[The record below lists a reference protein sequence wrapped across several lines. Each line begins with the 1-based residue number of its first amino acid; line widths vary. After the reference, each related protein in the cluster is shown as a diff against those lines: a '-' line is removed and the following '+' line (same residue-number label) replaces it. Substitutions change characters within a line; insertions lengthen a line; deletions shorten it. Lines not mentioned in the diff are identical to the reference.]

1 MSKVNSLI
9 TLFAASV
16 IVALPAY
23 SQEEG
28 YRSEVAVQSMGSF
41 VKDTTQSGV
50 RQSTTNSGGV
60 LTGYRFYF
68 TKHLGAEINY
78 GYTLNTQRYFL
89 TTGTTGINSYS
100 HETTGALVYR
110 VPFKKLNVFALAGAG
125 AIVFNPKDLR
135 GIDYQGRAAFV
146 YGGGA
151 DYNLTH
157 RLFLRAEY
165 RGLLYN
171 SPTYNIAGLT
181 GADRTTHRA
190 EPSVGL
196 GFRF

>member
-1 MSKVNSLI
+1 MSKLNSFL
-9 TLFAASV
+9 TLFAAAV
-16 IVALPAY
+16 IVGVPAY
-23 SQEEG
+23 SQED
-28 YRSEVAVQSMGSF
+28 YRSELTVQGMGSF
-41 VKDTTQSGV
+41 TKETTQSGIK
-50 RQSTTNSGGV
+50 QDATNTGGI
-60 LTGYRFYF
+60 LAGYRHYF
-68 TKHLGAEINY
+68 TNHLGAEINY
-78 GYTLNTQRYFL
+78 GYTLNTQNYRMA
-89 TTGTTGINSYS
+89 TGTTGVKSYS

-135 GIDYQGRAAFV
+135 GIDYQARAAFV

-165 RGLLYN
+165 RGLVYN

-181 GADRTTHRA
+181 GTDRTTHRA
-190 EPSVGL
+190 EPSIGL

>member
-1 MSKVNSLI
+1 MSKVNSFL

-16 IVALPAY
+16 IVALPAF
-23 SQEEG
+23 SQEDFK
-28 YRSEVAVQSMGSF
+28 SEVTVQGMGSF
-41 VKDTTQSGV
+41 TKETTQSGIK
-50 RQSTTNSGGV
+50 QDATKTGGI
-60 LTGYRFYF
+60 LAGYRFYF

-78 GYTLNTQRYFL
+78 GYSLNTQKYYL
-89 TTGTTGINSYS
+89 SSGISGIKSYS

-110 VPFKKLNVFALAGAG
+110 VPFKKFDVFALAGAG
-125 AIVFNPKDLR
+125 AIVFNPKDMR
-135 GIDYQGRAAFV
+135 GIDYQARAAFV

-165 RGLLYN
+165 RGLVYN
-171 SPTYNIAGLT
+171 SPTYSIAGLSGT
-181 GADRTTHRA
+181 DRTTHRA
-190 EPSVGL
+190 EPSMGL

>member
-1 MSKVNSLI
+1 MSKVNSFL

-16 IVALPAY
+16 IVGLPAY
-23 SQEEG
+23 SQEG
-28 YRSEVAVQSMGSF
+28 YRSEVTVQGMGSF
-41 VKDTTQSGV
+41 TKETTQSGIK
-50 RQSTTNSGGV
+50 QDATNTGGV
-60 LTGYRFYF
+60 LAGYRFYF
-68 TKHLGAEINY
+68 TNHLGAEVNY
-78 GYTLNTQRYFL
+78 GYTLNTQNYRL

-110 VPFKKLNVFALAGAG
+110 VPFKRLSVFGLAGAG

-135 GIDYQGRAAFV
+135 GINYQARAAFV

-165 RGLLYN
+165 RGLVYN
-171 SPTYNIAGLT
+171 SPTYNIAGLA
-181 GADRTTHRA
+181 GMDRITHRA
-190 EPSVGL
+190 EPSIGL

>member
-1 MSKVNSLI
+1 MSKFSSFL
-9 TLFAASV
+9 TLFTASV

-23 SQEEG
+23 SQEDFK
-28 YRSEVAVQSMGSF
+28 SEITVQGMGSF
-41 VKDTTQSGV
+41 TKETTQSGIK
-50 RQSTTNSGGV
+50 QDATKTGGV
-60 LTGYRFYF
+60 LAGYRFYF

-78 GYTLNTQRYFL
+78 GYTLNTQRYF
-89 TTGTTGINSYS
+89 TSTGTTGVKSYS

-110 VPFKKLNVFALAGAG
+110 VPFKKLDVFALAGAG

-135 GIDYQGRAAFV
+135 SVDYQARAAFV

-165 RGLLYN
+165 RGLVYN
-171 SPTYNIAGLT
+171 SPTYNIAGLAGT
-181 GADRTTHRA
+181 DRTTHRA
-190 EPSVGL
+190 EPSMGL

>member
-1 MSKVNSLI
+1 MSKVNFFL

-23 SQEEG
+23 SQEG
-28 YRSEVAVQSMGSF
+28 YRSEITVQGMGSF
-41 VKDTTQSGV
+41 VKETTQSGIK
-50 RQSTTNSGGV
+50 QDATKTGGV
-60 LTGYRFYF
+60 LAGYRFYF
-68 TKHLGAEINY
+68 TEHLGAEINY
-78 GYTLNTQRYFL
+78 GYTLNTQNYRL
-89 TTGTTGINSYS
+89 TTGTTGIKSYS

-110 VPFKKLNVFALAGAG
+110 VPFKKLDVFALAGAG
-125 AIVFNPKDLR
+125 AIMFNPKDLR
-135 GIDYQGRAAFV
+135 GINYQARAAFV

-165 RGLLYN
+165 RGLVYN
-171 SPTYNIAGLT
+171 SPTYNIAGLAGT
-181 GADRTTHRA
+181 GRTTHRA

>member
-1 MSKVNSLI
+1 MSKVNSFL
-9 TLFAASV
+9 TLLAASV
-16 IVALPAY
+16 IVAAPAF
-23 SQEEG
+23 SQEDFK
-28 YRSEVAVQSMGSF
+28 SEITVQGMGSF
-41 VKDTTQSGV
+41 LKETTKDGIKQDATKT
-50 RQSTTNSGGV
+50 GGI
-60 LTGYRFYF
+60 LAGYRFYF

-78 GYTLNTQRYFL
+78 GYTLNTQRYF
-89 TTGTTGINSYS
+89 TPAGTTGIKSYS

-110 VPFKKLNVFALAGAG
+110 VPFKKLDVFALAGAG
-125 AIVFNPKDLR
+125 AIVFDPKDMH
-135 GIDYQGRAAFV
+135 GIDCQARAAFV

-165 RGLLYN
+165 RGLVYN
-171 SPTYNIAGLT
+171 SPTYNMAGLN
-181 GADRTTHRA
+181 GMDRTTHRA

>member
-1 MSKVNSLI
+1 MSKV
-9 TLFAASV
+9 TLFLTLFTASV
-16 IVALPAY
+16 VLALPAY
-23 SQEEG
+23 SQED
-28 YRSEVAVQSMGSF
+28 YRQEVTVQGMGSF

-60 LTGYRFYF
+60 LAGYRFYF
-68 TKHLGAEINY
+68 TKHLGAEVNY
-78 GYTLNTQRYFL
+78 AYTLNTQNYR
-89 TTGTTGINSYS
+89 TVTGTTGIQSYS

-110 VPFKKLNVFALAGAG
+110 VPFKRVSVFGLAGVG
-125 AIVFNPKDLR
+125 AIVFNPKDAH
-135 GIDYQGRAAFV
+135 GIDYQARAAFV

-165 RGLLYN
+165 RGLVYN
-171 SPTYNIAGLT
+171 SPTYDVAGLAGT
-181 GADRTTHRA
+181 DRTTHRA
-190 EPSVGL
+190 EPSIGL

>member
-1 MSKVNSLI
+1 MSKLSSFL
-9 TLFAASV
+9 TLFAAAV
-16 IVALPAY
+16 IVGVPAY
-23 SQEEG
+23 AQEY
-28 YRSEVAVQSMGSF
+28 YRSEITVQGMGSF
-41 VKDTTQSGV
+41 TKETTQSGIK
-50 RQSTTNSGGV
+50 QDANNTGGV
-60 LTGYRFYF
+60 LAGYRFYF
-68 TKHLGAEINY
+68 TNHLGAEVNY
-78 GYTLNTQRYFL
+78 GYSLNTQKYYL
-89 TTGTTGINSYS
+89 SSGTTGVKSYS

-110 VPFKKLNVFALAGAG
+110 VPFKKVDLFALAGAG

-135 GIDYQGRAAFV
+135 GIDYQARPAFV

-165 RGLLYN
+165 RGLVYN
-171 SPTYNIAGLT
+171 SPTYNIAGLAGT
-181 GADRTTHRA
+181 DRTTHRA